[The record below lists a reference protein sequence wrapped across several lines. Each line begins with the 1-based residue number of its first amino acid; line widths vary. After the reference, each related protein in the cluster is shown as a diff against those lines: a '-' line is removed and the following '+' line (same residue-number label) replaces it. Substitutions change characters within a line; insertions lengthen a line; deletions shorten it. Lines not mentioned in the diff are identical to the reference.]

1 MFSRA
6 LVVSSLALLTVA
18 NPVNN
23 LGETTWTTTVTALAP
38 AESAAGQCNAEN
50 YQCCQQAVA
59 ANSTAATTLLGL
71 LGIVLSDLN
80 VLVGIDCLPITVLGT
95 GGACAAET
103 LCCNDTS
110 VGNLISIGCLPII
123 L

>member
-1 MFSRA
+1 MQR
-6 LVVSSLALLTVA
+6 
-18 NPVNN
+18 
-23 LGETTWTTTVTALAP
+23 GELSVLP
-38 AESAAGQCNAEN
+38 AGCGGKCFYNDEAIAHVKCMQ
-50 YQCCQQAVA
+50 

-110 VGNLISIGCLPII
+110 VVSRVVTDWYEH
-123 L
+123 